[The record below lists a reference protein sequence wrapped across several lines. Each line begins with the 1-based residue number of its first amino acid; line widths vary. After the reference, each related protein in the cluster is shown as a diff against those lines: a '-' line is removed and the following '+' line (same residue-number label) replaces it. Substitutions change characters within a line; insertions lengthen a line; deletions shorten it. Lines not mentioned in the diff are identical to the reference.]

1 MLCRDNTYSVVLSC
15 ITEDSIPV
23 SYSRHQSRDFPEM
36 MKRPEHNGAQLLLP
50 PAERKRRREER
61 WRGRSWGGCSF
72 FSFFCNFTLGDFW
85 AKLDSDGRTRG
96 VRSRHGDSQRMT
108 QVGQY

>member
-1 MLCRDNTYSVVLSC
+1 MLSC

-36 MKRPEHNGAQLLLP
+36 MKRPEHNGAQFSFHL
-50 PAERKRRREER
+50 RKGKGEER
-61 WRGRSWGGCSF
+61 RVARCRSWGGCSF
-72 FSFFCNFTLGDFW
+72 FSFFCNFTLGDFR
-85 AKLDSDGRTRG
+85 AKLGSGGRTRG